1 LVRDQ
6 ILFLHLYIRNG
17 KVEKMPAH
25 SAQHSVWHP
34 SSAPPRQERR
44 NKDAAGNG
52 QSNKRI
58 TRFLLYLKEL
68 TTIDGPLYLD
78 LVSEDLHIS
87 LGEIVKLVEES
98 RKRGRSVSVEKD
110 QTGRKFI
117 LID

>member
-1 LVRDQ
+1 
-6 ILFLHLYIRNG
+6 
-17 KVEKMPAH
+17 MPAQP
-25 SAQHSVWHP
+25 AQHSVWHP
-34 SSAPPRQERR
+34 SSAPPRLERR

-87 LGEIVKLVEES
+87 LGEIVTLVEES
-98 RKRGRSVSVEKD
+98 RRRGRSVSVEKD